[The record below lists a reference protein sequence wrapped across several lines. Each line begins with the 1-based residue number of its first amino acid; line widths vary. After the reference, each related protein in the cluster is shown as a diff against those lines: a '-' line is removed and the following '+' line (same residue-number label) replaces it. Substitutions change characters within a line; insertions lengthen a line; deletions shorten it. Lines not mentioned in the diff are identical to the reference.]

1 MGRLTTGLSA
11 SGTAVR
17 VVHEA
22 RCPIIGPVCLTRNEP
37 PQVHDQMFYVG
48 ELRALVDYAFH
59 EHFSAE
65 LQLPF
70 RVTNTTIQ
78 YRRLDGTVFTPDEP
92 DTHHRNETLV
102 GLGDPWL
109 TARTAWAVG
118 PATLGG
124 RLGLSL
130 PLGRTEENPFA
141 LGRLGERHQ
150 HVQFGS
156 GTFDPIAGVD
166 GKLPIGNFNLALYGQ
181 AQLVLGQNA
190 KGFRAGNRYATG
202 LSGEGPI
209 IGGLRA
215 SLGVDVVNEQPER
228 WLGIV
233 EQDGNLGRTDVLV
246 GGALS
251 YQFGATT
258 LSLSARFPVYQHFIT
273 DGSHDPG
280 QLTYPVILNFTAR
293 RTFDLLG
300 P

>member
-1 MGRLTTGLSA
+1 MQVGRLTTALSA

-22 RCPIIGPVCLTRNEP
+22 RCPDIGPVCLTRAEP
-37 PQVHDQMFYVG
+37 PQVHDQVFSVG

-59 EHFSAE
+59 EHFSVE

-78 YRRLDGTVFTPDEP
+78 YRRLNGTLFTPDEP
-92 DTHHRNETLV
+92 DLHHRNETLL

-109 TARTAWAVG
+109 TAKTVWTLG

-124 RLGLSL
+124 RLGL
-130 PLGRTEENPFA
+130 PVGRTEENPFA
-141 LGRLGERHQ
+141 LGRLGQRHQ

-156 GTFDPIAGVD
+156 GTFDPIAGID
-166 GKLPIGNFNLALYGQ
+166 GKLPIGVFTLAMYGQ

-202 LSGEGPI
+202 LSGEGPL
-209 IGGLRA
+209 IGHLRG
-215 SLGVDVVNEQPER
+215 SLGVDVINEQPER
-228 WLGIV
+228 WLGV
-233 EQDGNLGRTDVLV
+233 VAQDGNLGRTDVLV

-251 YQFGATT
+251 YRFGSTT
-258 LSLSARFPVYQHFIT
+258 LSLSAKFPVYQHFIT
-273 DGSHDPG
+273 HGSHDPG
-280 QLTYPVILNFTAR
+280 QLTYPVIVNVTAR
-293 RTFDLLG
+293 QTFDLLG